1 MNQPASPLSLRS
13 VLAALNEVGRDPAA
27 RGRMVAALREVE
39 AAFSDR
45 SVNVREQITGP
56 IIDAMFA
63 PGETLHKEIATGLKY
78 SFKYTSKI
86 ARDFVMA
93 RDNPDHVWEP
103 QTTKLLVSLARDA
116 KTAFV
121 AGAYFGDQA
130 LMMAQVMKPAGGR
143 CYCFEVNATQ
153 SELLRA
159 NAKANGLDNVTAIE
173 RAVWNRSNVQLEL
186 VGEDSHASPR
196 EITGSGRGFSTVT
209 LCDYGKEQG
218 VDEIQVLTIDI
229 EGGELIALE
238 GAECYLKQPAGK
250 APSLVFEVHRAY
262 VDWSNGLENTE
273 IAKYLQGFGYT
284 LFAIRDYQGNVD
296 MGSHPIELI
305 PIDAC
310 YLEGPPHG
318 FNVFAVKDVA
328 WVEKH
333 KCRIVRDVSP
343 KLLFHRDASL
353 HQPIY

>member
-1 MNQPASPLSLRS
+1 LNQPASPLSLRS
-13 VLAALNEVGRDPAA
+13 VLAALNELGRDPAA
-27 RGRMVAALREVE
+27 RGRMVAALREAE
-39 AAFSDR
+39 AVFSDR

-56 IIDAMFA
+56 IVDALFA
-63 PGETLHKEIATGLKY
+63 TGETLHKEIATGLKF

-86 ARDFVMA
+86 ARDFIMA

-103 QTTKLLVSLARDA
+103 QTTKLLVSLARGA
-116 KTAFV
+116 KAAFV

-130 LMMAQVMKPAGGR
+130 LLMAQVMKPSGGQ

-159 NAKANGLDNVTAIE
+159 NIKANGLDNVTAIE
-173 RAVWNRSNVQLEL
+173 RAVWNCSNVQLEL

-196 EITGSGRGFSTVT
+196 EITGNGRGFSAVT

-238 GAECYLKQPAGK
+238 GAEGYLKQPAGK
-250 APSLVFEVHRAY
+250 APNLVFEVHRAY
-262 VDWSNGLENTE
+262 VDWSNGLENTQ
-273 IAKYLQGFGYT
+273 IAKYLQNFGYT
-284 LFAIRDYQGNVD
+284 LFAIRDYQGNVG
-296 MGSHPIELI
+296 MGGHPVELI

-328 WVEKH
+328 LVEQH
-333 KCRIVRDVSP
+333 KCHIVRDVSP
-343 KLLFHRDASL
+343 KLLFHRDPTM
-353 HQPIY
+353 HQPLY